1 MGSSIEEAISASIA
15 EKAVPAI
22 LAALES
28 RLSRERDEMRRTV
41 AELAMV
47 RLPAT
52 GYVRLPQVLA
62 VIPIGPTKWWEWVKC
77 GVAPAPIKWGNN
89 ISVWAAE
96 EILALIAKLR
106 SGLPSEE
113 ATPGREASDD

>member
-1 MGSSIEEAISASIA
+1 MDNSIEEAISASIA
-15 EKAVPAI
+15 EKAVPVI
-22 LAALES
+22 LAAIES
-28 RLSRERDEMRRTV
+28 RMSRERDEMRQTV

-62 VIPIGPTKWWEWVKC
+62 VIPIGPTTWWEWVKR
-77 GVAPAPIKWGNN
+77 GVAPAPIKWGSN

-96 EILALIAKLR
+96 EILALIARLR
-106 SGLPSEE
+106 SGLHPGGEARERE
-113 ATPGREASDD
+113 ATK